1 MASNLCYI
9 SIVKQASG
17 QVINV
22 AESDHQIATLRA
34 EISRLRAELEQTEK
48 STNQYLQNVAHQLT
62 APLNAIKWGIEAIKD
77 EHVTIPRKMKLL
89 SSIYSQGT
97 ILVHLIKNFSLM
109 SNLEADH
116 ELGQFREKPERVDL
130 LRLAINLANDFQ
142 PQAGEGEKKIV
153 VDENSFRVVFENRPV
168 LAVKN
173 LIAQALSNLLENA
186 VKYSDLKTTI
196 YVEAMSAPV
205 KDANK
210 PVLGISVQNTGL
222 PISADEITV
231 LQNRGFRGASAKQK
245 IPAGT
250 GIGLYIAK
258 RIMDFHQGSIL
269 IKSKGRTSSFTLVF
283 PHSRIGY
290 A

>member
-1 MASNLCYI
+1 VSLERPKAVSPERD
-9 SIVKQASG
+9 SI
-17 QVINV
+17 
-22 AESDHQIATLRA
+22 E
-34 EISRLRAELEQTEK
+34 RLRLENDALRTELEETRK

-77 EHVTIPRKMKLL
+77 EQVPIPRKMKLL

-116 ELGQFREKPERVDL
+116 ELGQFRDKPERVDL

-142 PQAGEGEKKIV
+142 PQAGEGGKKII
-153 VDENSFRVVFENRPV
+153 VDELSFHTALKGRTI

-186 VKYSDLKTTI
+186 VKYADLNTTI
-196 YVEAMSAPV
+196 EVAANLVTLV
-205 KDANK
+205 KNAG
-210 PVLGISVQNTGL
+210 PLLGISVRSVGL
-222 PISADEITV
+222 PISAEEV
-231 LQNRGFRGASAKQK
+231 NQLQSRGFRGTVARQK

-258 RIMDFHQGSIL
+258 RIMDIHQGTIT
-269 IKSKGRTSSFTLVF
+269 IRTKGRESCFILAF
-283 PHSRIGY
+283 PESRISF